1 MLLCQLH
8 IIMDEGFVY
17 ILSNKNRTTTYIGV
31 TNDIERR
38 MIEHKSGLGSKF
50 TSMYNLFDLIYFEN
64 FNRIIDAIDREKQ
77 LKNWH
82 KEWKWNLVKEDNP
95 KLEDLAADWFTE
107 KDLKDFREEFLSDFS
122 IDHN

>member
-1 MLLCQLH
+1 ME
-8 IIMDEGFVY
+8 EGFVY

-38 MIEHKSGLGSKF
+38 MVEHKSGFGSKF
-50 TSMYNLFDLIYFEN
+50 TNKYNLYDLMYFAH
-64 FNRIIDAIDREKQ
+64 FSRIVDAIDYEKQ

-82 KEWKWNLVKEDNP
+82 KEWKWNLIKEENP

-107 KDLKDFREEFLSDFS
+107 KEIKEFRDEFLNNFND
-122 IDHN
+122 DRK